1 MKLIEE
7 IIIATEN
14 KGKAAEFSYLLGSY
28 FSRVRCLLDFDQIP
42 EIVEDGS
49 SFEENAVKKAQI
61 TSEFFNKMVIADD
74 SGLAV
79 TSLNGE
85 PGIYSARYAGE
96 NSTDDQNVNK
106 LLEKIRSVKNREAR
120 FICAVVL
127 ACPDGMTR
135 LFKGTCNGVII
146 DEKRGNNG
154 FGYDPVFY
162 LPEMKMTMAELDP
175 ADKNKISHRAK
186 AVKKLV
192 DYLNSFLG
200 VERT

>member
-1 MKLIEE
+1 MKLKEE
-7 IIIATEN
+7 IIIATKN

-28 FSRVRCLLDFDQIP
+28 FSQVRCLLDFDQIP

-49 SFEENAVKKAQI
+49 SFEENAVKKAQV
-61 TSEFFNKMVIADD
+61 TSEFFNKIVIADD

-106 LLEKIRSVKNREAR
+106 LLEKIKSIKDRDAK
-120 FICAVVL
+120 FICVVVL
-127 ACPDGMTR
+127 AYPGGTTK

-162 LPEMKMTMAELDP
+162 LPEMKKTMAELDS
-175 ADKNKISHRAK
+175 ADKNEISHRAK
-186 AVKKLV
+186 AVKKLIN
-192 DYLNSFLG
+192 YIKIC
-200 VERT
+200 